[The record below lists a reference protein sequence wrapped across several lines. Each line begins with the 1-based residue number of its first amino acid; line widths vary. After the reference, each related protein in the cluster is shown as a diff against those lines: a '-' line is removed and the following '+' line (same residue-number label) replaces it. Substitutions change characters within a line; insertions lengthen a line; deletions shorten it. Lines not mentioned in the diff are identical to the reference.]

1 MKKEL
6 DISKIQ
12 AGIPGKKVEFVLS
25 GEDYFTRLLDLIS
38 NAHTEIHIQ
47 IYIFEEDHIG
57 RIVTDALIKAAQR
70 GVKIYIIVDSYGS
83 KALSNKFI
91 DELDSHNINFRIF
104 SPLFSRNN
112 FYLGRR
118 LHHKLIVIDSTYAL
132 IGGINI
138 ADKYHGLKNE
148 LPWLDFAVLI
158 QGDVVKS
165 LNILCRNIY
174 FHKKRIKRL
183 TIKPDIKSLDTNVR
197 VIQNDWL
204 KRKNEIGNTYLK
216 FIRGAQEELIIV
228 GSYFLPGR
236 RLRIALKRASM
247 RGVKIKII
255 LSGISDVPFVKQA
268 TTYLYSFLFRYNIEI
283 FEWDKSVL
291 HGKAAVVDAKMCT
304 IGSFNLNRLSS
315 YGSIEMNVE
324 IQSKEFSSHFTEYL
338 NYIISECDNI
348 TSESYSK
355 KNNLITQLHN
365 FFAYYF
371 VRFILITVTYLPYKR
386 VLKNLFK

>member
-1 MKKEL
+1 MKKEI

-12 AGIPGKKVEFVLS
+12 AGTPGKKVEFVLS
-25 GEDYFTRLLDLIS
+25 GEDYFTRLQDLIS
-38 NAHTEIHIQ
+38 KAHTEIHIQ
-47 IYIFEEDHIG
+47 VYIFEEDHIG
-57 RIVTDALIKAAQR
+57 HIITAELIKAASR

-83 KALSNKFI
+83 KALSKKFI
-91 DELDSHNINFRIF
+91 SNLAKHKINFRIF

-118 LHHKLIVIDSTYAL
+118 LHHKLIVIDSTFAL

-138 ADKYHGLKNE
+138 ADKYHGFKKV
-148 LPWLDFAVLI
+148 LPWLDFAVLLE
-158 QGDVVKS
+158 GEVVKS
-165 LNILCRNIY
+165 LNILCRNIF

-183 TIKPDIKSLDTNVR
+183 NIKPDIHSLDTNVR

-204 KRKNEIGNTYLK
+204 KRKNEIGNTYLR
-216 FIRGAQEELIIV
+216 FIRGAQDELIIV

-236 RLRIALKRASM
+236 RLRIAMKRASM

-255 LSGISDVPFVKQA
+255 LAGISDVPFVKQA
-268 TTYLYSFLFRYNIEI
+268 TTYLYSFLLRNKIEI
-283 FEWDKSVL
+283 YEWDKSVL
-291 HGKAAVVDAKMCT
+291 HGKAAVVDGIMCT

-324 IQSKEFSSHFTEYL
+324 IQSKEFAGHFKNYL
-338 NYIISECDNI
+338 NEIIAECDCI
-348 TSESYSK
+348 TAESYSK
-355 KNNLITQLHN
+355 KNNLITQLRN

-371 VRFILITVTYLPYKR
+371 VRFVLITVTYLPYKR